1 MSYPIKWKPAPKEL
15 EEKRQKLFDKG
26 SSLLNGLISEPYG
39 LCCPPPMTK
48 VAERIYNFKVRPDD
62 IWIITYPKCGT
73 TWMQDRQQRFDV
85 SIWNPLTPFVL
96 NFNIWFLNRNQS
108 SKL

>member
-15 EEKRQKLFDKG
+15 EEKRKKLFDKG

-73 TWMQDRQQRFDV
+73 TWMQVVVNTNIISFDSFHLDV
-85 SIWNPLTPFVL
+85 C
-96 NFNIWFLNRNQS
+96 FLHRN
-108 SKL
+108 

>member
-73 TWMQDRQQRFDV
+73 TWMQV
-85 SIWNPLTPFVL
+85 VL
-96 NFNIWFLNRNQS
+96 DTYLFRIGNIFLSLYLNICFQNRNWS
-108 SKL
+108 GKL

>member
-1 MSYPIKWKPAPKEL
+1 MSYPIKWNPAPKEL
-15 EEKRQKLFDKG
+15 EEKRKKLFDKG

-73 TWMQDRQQRFDV
+73 TWMQVVVFYREGGRILEF
-85 SIWNPLTPFVL
+85 FC
-96 NFNIWFLNRNQS
+96 R
-108 SKL
+108 

>member
-1 MSYPIKWKPAPKEL
+1 MSYPFEWKPVSKEL

-26 SSLLNGLISEPYG
+26 SSLHNGLISEPFG
-39 LCCPPPMTK
+39 LCCPPAMAK

-73 TWMQDRQQRFDV
+73 TWMQV
-85 SIWNPLTPFVL
+85 CSNY
-96 NFNIWFLNRNQS
+96 
-108 SKL
+108 